1 MISNKKKKMLHGH
14 TLFSTIMMMDL
25 FRNELRS
32 FIFKNIFFTVIN
44 HADFTFALTCYICM
58 FIYHSFMIILKEI
71 VNIKII
77 EVDSSQSIDSKLYKF

>member
-1 MISNKKKKMLHGH
+1 
-14 TLFSTIMMMDL
+14 MMDL

-32 FIFKNIFFTVIN
+32 FFKKHFFTVIN

-71 VNIKII
+71 VNCSKVI
-77 EVDSSQSIDSKLYKF
+77 EVD